1 MKQHIPP
8 VKSIEQASQP
18 LTLKQAL
25 EVIQELRQR
34 ITELKTENQKLK
46 AQQSKNS
53 RNSSKPPSSD
63 GYNKP
68 NPKSLLKK
76 SGRKTGG
83 QKGPVFFKIV
93 VTLCLIFNLSFSRP
107 YFYPDQ
113 GLT

>member
-46 AQQSKNS
+46 AQLSKNS
-53 RNSSKPPSSD
+53 RNSSKPGCSCSMMYNLTSHTILAYFPPELLPSAR
-63 GYNKP
+63 
-68 NPKSLLKK
+68 SL
-76 SGRKTGG
+76 
-83 QKGPVFFKIV
+83 
-93 VTLCLIFNLSFSRP
+93 
-107 YFYPDQ
+107 Q
-113 GLT
+113 GSQA